1 METFENLESELEQGD
16 VHRESLEILK
26 KLSLGG
32 ETYIYIKYLAK
43 YMWVEKKKFF
53 NSWEVLNNLMVR
65 PDSLRQFRLSWDIA
79 TYNDLTYYAGWRY
92 KSFNQLNEKL
102 ILLPSDNPVL
112 DLQIKELI
120 ENVCWHKKENI
131 DYLNKIILYKY
142 SHLNDFTIPSIILF
156 WVGWSWKW
164 TLMTL
169 FKTMYGEENVL
180 ANLGQRDLTSSFDTY
195 RWCALIV
202 EFAEVITNNT
212 STDKWILNKLKNI
225 IGAEKLTINEKN
237 IQAYQIE
244 NIAQVFISSNSN
256 IPVLLDDK
264 GMWNRRFSV
273 IKSIKALKDWEK
285 INRVIWNKKIV
296 SDYLAWL
303 HENYW
308 EVLEY
313 KSISAL
319 DNQDKRDLEELSQNE
334 ANKFWERLEDNYPDF
349 YWKKDMSEMWIMID
363 KYCLSNAINEKE
375 FYKFF
380 WKNSKYPKK
389 KIRIWKKTIQGVDIP
404 ETKKITIKEAT
415 GIFSSEDFF

>member
-1 METFENLESELEQGD
+1 
-16 VHRESLEILK
+16 
-26 KLSLGG
+26 
-32 ETYIYIKYLAK
+32 
-43 YMWVEKKKFF
+43 
-53 NSWEVLNNLMVR
+53 
-65 PDSLRQFRLSWDIA
+65 
-79 TYNDLTYYAGWRY
+79 
-92 KSFNQLNEKL
+92 
-102 ILLPSDNPVL
+102 
-112 DLQIKELI
+112 
-120 ENVCWHKKENI
+120 
-131 DYLNKIILYKY
+131 
-142 SHLNDFTIPSIILF
+142 
-156 WVGWSWKW
+156 
-164 TLMTL
+164 
-169 FKTMYGEENVL
+169 MYGEENVL